1 MRRENLGMSVPN
13 YVRFQSPVPDRR
25 GRRIGI
31 FELVNMLGHRKMLKA
46 DEEHFRRT
54 TNAWYDATYVNPSSV
69 DPTVYELNPLAAA
82 WFDSTASHLMEPIPG
97 YLAILAAHNLP
108 CERYASSD
116 PGRVLYKDSHQVV
129 VVPHDSEVLEQPS
142 SSLWLPPVPQG

>member
-1 MRRENLGMSVPN
+1 MTTPT
-13 YVRFQSPVPDRR
+13 YVRFQSPHPDRL

-31 FELVNMLGHRKMLKA
+31 FGLVNMLGNRRLLTA

-54 TNAWYDATYVNPSSV
+54 TNAWYDSTYVNPAIV
-69 DPTVYELNPLAAA
+69 DPTVYDPDINPHAAA
-82 WFDSTASHLMEPIPG
+82 WFISRAEYLMDPIPG

-116 PGRVLYKDSHQVV
+116 PGRIIYEDAHQVV
-129 VVPHDSEVLEQPS
+129 VIPHEPVTTDQPTTTM
-142 SSLWLPPVPQG
+142 WLPPIPGS